1 MTAFSK
7 NWLELRE
14 PLDRKSRSN
23 ELIKT
28 LSLMLPDRPIHV
40 IDLGTGTGS
49 NLRYLCKELKGN
61 QIWQLIDNDENLL
74 KTIPAYTKKWAI
86 KNKLLVKELGNE
98 FLIKGENI
106 ECHAYIQQKNLSDL
120 TDIKIPEKALVSCS
134 ALLDLVSKN
143 WIKTLAKKCMRIKA
157 TILFTLNYD
166 GYIKF
171 KPCEEDDKLV
181 RSLINKHQLK
191 NKGFGNAMGP
201 KAGNMAVQVFSE
213 IGYNIRSQYSNW
225 KIKSNDNELQT
236 MLLDM
241 WLDAAIETSPEQ
253 KNRLK
258 NWRKKRQYHVISK
271 NSELEIG
278 HTDILG
284 WISK

>member
-1 MTAFSK
+1 LTDFSK

-14 PLDRKSRSN
+14 PLDRKFRSN

-28 LSLMLPDRPIHV
+28 LNLVLPNRPIHV

-61 QIWQLIDNDENLL
+61 QIWQLIDNDGNLL
-74 KTIPAYTKKWAI
+74 KTIPAYTNEWAI
-86 KNKLLVKELGNE
+86 KNKLLVKKLGNE
-98 FLIKGENI
+98 LLIKGQNI

-120 TDIKIPEKALVSCS
+120 TDIMIPEKALVSCS

-143 WIKTLAKKCMRIKA
+143 WLITLAKKCMYIKA

-166 GYIKF
+166 GHIKF
-171 KPCEEDDKLV
+171 RPREDDDELV

-201 KAGNMAVQVFSE
+201 KAGHMAIQVFSE
-213 IGYNIRSQYSNW
+213 IGYNIRSQCSNW
-225 KIKSNDNELQT
+225 KIKSNNNELQA

-241 WLDAAIETSPEQ
+241 WLDAATEVSPEQ
-253 KNRLK
+253 KNRLR
-258 NWRKKRQYHVISK
+258 NWRKKRQHHIISRD
-271 NSELEIG
+271 SELEIG

-284 WISK
+284 WVSK